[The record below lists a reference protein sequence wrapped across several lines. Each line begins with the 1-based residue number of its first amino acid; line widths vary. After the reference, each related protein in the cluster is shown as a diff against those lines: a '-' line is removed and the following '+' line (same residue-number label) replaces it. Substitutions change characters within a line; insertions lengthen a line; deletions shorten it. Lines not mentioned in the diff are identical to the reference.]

1 MLRLLKPT
9 WMTDQE
15 WLVTKIGVL
24 YTLAFAML
32 LLLWWKGYL
41 REVPK

>member
-1 MLRLLKPT
+1 MMKLLRPT

-24 YTLAFAML
+24 YILTIAVL

-41 REVPK
+41 RDIPK